1 MTNGNTKIIS
11 EVLVNPLSQ
20 IIKEVGISI
29 SETQQAMDRNS
40 IDTQLAIEN
49 DELLSQYDIKATWHH
64 IPEVELELKMA
75 LTMKYREEKDSKG
88 LLRGYRPVLYAAP
101 LNASYKNL
109 HEYDVDGASTIKAR
123 FVSVPPSSQIVN
135 E

>member
-49 DELLSQYDIKATWHH
+49 DELLSQYDIQATWHH

>member
-1 MTNGNTKIIS
+1 MTNGNTKIIL

-49 DELLSQYDIKATWHH
+49 DELLSQYDIQATWHH

>member
-29 SETQQAMDRNS
+29 SETQQTMDRNS

-49 DELLSQYDIKATWHH
+49 DELLSQYDIQATWHH

-75 LTMKYREEKDSKG
+75 LTMKYKEEKDSKG
-88 LLRGYRPVLYAAP
+88 TLRSYRPILHAAP

-109 HEYDVDGASTIKAR
+109 HEYDVEGASIIKAK

>member
-49 DELLSQYDIKATWHH
+49 DELLSQYDIQATWHH

-109 HEYDVDGASTIKAR
+109 HEYDVNGASTIKAR

>member
-49 DELLSQYDIKATWHH
+49 DELLSQYDIQATWHH

-75 LTMKYREEKDSKG
+75 LTMKYKEEKDSKG
-88 LLRGYRPVLYAAP
+88 ALRGYRPILHAAP

-109 HEYDVDGASTIKAR
+109 HEYDVEGASIIKAK